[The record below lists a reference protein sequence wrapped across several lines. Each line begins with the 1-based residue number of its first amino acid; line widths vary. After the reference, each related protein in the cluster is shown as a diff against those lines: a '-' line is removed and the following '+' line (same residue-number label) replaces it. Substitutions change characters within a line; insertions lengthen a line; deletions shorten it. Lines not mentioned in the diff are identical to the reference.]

1 MEIRSIEFNYAFV
14 SKGSLLDTP
23 QKELLNAAL
32 QATSNAYAP
41 YSQFYV
47 GSAILLENNQII
59 SGLNQENA
67 SYPCG
72 ICAERAVLYHYGNL
86 QLKLKITK
94 MAVTVA
100 NKNLKNL
107 YPIAPCGLCRQ
118 VMCEFEQNNGSPIEL
133 ILGHPEHESI
143 IIPEIN
149 KLLPFVF
156 NSDYLFKTV

>member
-59 SGLNQENA
+59 SGVNQENA

-72 ICAERAVLYHYGNL
+72 ICAERALLYHYGNL
-86 QLKLKITK
+86 QPKLKIIK
-94 MAVTVA
+94 MAVAVA

-118 VMCEFEQNNGSPIEL
+118 VMCEFEQNNGCLLYTSPSPRD
-133 ILGHPEHESI
+133 G
-143 IIPEIN
+143 
-149 KLLPFVF
+149 LLSRMP
-156 NSDYLFKTV
+156 SSA

>member
-59 SGLNQENA
+59 SGVNQENA

-100 NKNLKNL
+100 NKNLKNQ